1 MVREGREKKENNNIT
16 EKLLICTEIEK
27 MTRPLRWQVRV
38 SARSSVLSSQARPAR
53 ASPGSSQTRLTV
65 TSQARSQQP
74 APDLVSSESPGVISQ
89 HFQVFSLQ
97 YAQMVIF

>member
-1 MVREGREKKENNNIT
+1 MYRNWEDDAA
-16 EKLLICTEIEK
+16 IEVAGA
-27 MTRPLRWQVRV
+27 RIGSVV
-38 SARSSVLSSQARPAR
+38 SFVESSQASQGQSRVFPDQANCHQ
-53 ASPGSSQTRLTV
+53 PG
-65 TSQARSQQP
+65 SQQP